1 MDNDKD
7 ADKHWPHCLPSSESP
22 DVPEPT
28 FAHMERPE
36 MPTPATKA
44 SRAAYA
50 NPPSGQFWPRDPDT
64 PKDWP
69 PEPIQKTWS
78 DVVKSLP
85 SVDVSNWPM
94 DIPKL
99 NMGLPTAREVPFTLP
114 MDAFD
119 ATGTGPNSLGGNI
132 AEQQTRKPNYAQ
144 GLLATI
150 ADQTLPGR
158 FLLAP
163 DIPRR
168 TGTRS
173 AADDPTGRRIDLPA
187 GPAMALR
194 LHPNDPVKAGA
205 LIYHPEIPTEF
216 GIPEALNTTHF
227 MPPTYPRGLGQ
238 YPPPVMD
245 ERGNLPGSPN
255 YNPEDRRNVYV
266 PLGEEP
272 PSSFRK

>member
-1 MDNDKD
+1 MTTTLLVAAYTMWVWYYPDVGWEPDPQNYATKEECMAAIEPWSNHVRGTALEAMDNDKE
-7 ADKHWPHCLPSSESP
+7 ADKRWPYCLLSSESP
-22 DVPEPT
+22 NVPEPT

-36 MPTPATKA
+36 MP
-44 SRAAYA
+44 
-50 NPPSGQFWPRDPDT
+50 
-64 PKDWP
+64 
-69 PEPIQKTWS
+69 
-78 DVVKSLP
+78 
-85 SVDVSNWPM
+85 
-94 DIPKL
+94 
-99 NMGLPTAREVPFTLP
+99 
-114 MDAFD
+114 
-119 ATGTGPNSLGGNI
+119 LGGNI

-163 DIPRR
+163 GIPRR
-168 TGTRS
+168 TGTRP

-245 ERGNLPGSPN
+245 ERGNLLGSPN

>member
-1 MDNDKD
+1 LDNDKD
-7 ADKHWPHCLPSSESP
+7 ADKHWPHCLLSSESP

-28 FAHMERPE
+28 FA
-36 MPTPATKA
+36 
-44 SRAAYA
+44 
-50 NPPSGQFWPRDPDT
+50 
-64 PKDWP
+64 
-69 PEPIQKTWS
+69 
-78 DVVKSLP
+78 L
-85 SVDVSNWPM
+85 
-94 DIPKL
+94 
-99 NMGLPTAREVPFTLP
+99 EVPFTLP

-216 GIPEALNTTHF
+216 GIEALNTTHF

>member
-1 MDNDKD
+1 MTTTLLV
-7 ADKHWPHCLPSSESP
+7 AAYTMWVWYYP
-22 DVPEPT
+22 DVGWEPD
-28 FAHMERPE
+28 PQNY
-36 MPTPATKA
+36 ATKEESMA
-44 SRAAYA
+44 AIEHWSNHLRGTALEAWTTTRMRTNAGRIAYCPVRARTFLNQPSRLRY
-50 NPPSGQFWPRDPDT
+50 R
-64 PKDWP
+64 
-69 PEPIQKTWS
+69 
-78 DVVKSLP
+78 
-85 SVDVSNWPM
+85 
-94 DIPKL
+94 
-99 NMGLPTAREVPFTLP
+99 FTLP